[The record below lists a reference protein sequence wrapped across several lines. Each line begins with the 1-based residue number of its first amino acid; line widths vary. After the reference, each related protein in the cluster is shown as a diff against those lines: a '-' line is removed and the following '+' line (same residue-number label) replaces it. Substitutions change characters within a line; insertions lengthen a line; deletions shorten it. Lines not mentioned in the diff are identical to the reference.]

1 MVRTTE
7 PLAGAITL
15 MVFAISLLTYNS
27 GPGLCAG
34 AAVAHSASATT
45 LEARAAIRYL
55 PPDAMS
61 VVEDRLVS
69 IEGLVEPP
77 DAVPAPESTQDG
89 PREVRAGDVGVVEVD
104 SGQVGTREI
113 DLAQVRAREVGAGEV
128 GARHVGAHHPH
139 RLVPRIGAQVGVRQR
154 GTHELGVG
162 HDGDD

>member
-7 PLAGAITL
+7 PVAGAITL
-15 MVFAISLLTYNS
+15 IVFAISLLTYNR

-45 LEARAAIRYL
+45 LGARAAITNL

-77 DAVPAPESTQDG
+77 DAVPAPDSTQDG
-89 PREVRAGDVGVVEVD
+89 PREVRAGHVRVGEGCA
-104 SGQVGTREI
+104 GQIGAREL
-113 DLAQVRAREVGAGEV
+113 DLAEDRGREVGAAE
-128 GARHVGAHHPH
+128 R
-139 RLVPRIGAQVGVRQR
+139 
-154 GTHELGVG
+154 
-162 HDGDD
+162 